1 MPLIPGFDIGTG
13 KCLHIE
19 VQASQGHTENLIS
32 KQTQKA
38 QKQVTCLRVSITALK
53 QYDQK
58 GS

>member
-38 QKQVTCLRVSITALK
+38 QKQVTCLS
-53 QYDQK
+53 
-58 GS
+58 